1 MSQLTCCGTVSIDRV
16 TRCLPSFERCV
27 EVQRIIPRSVL
38 LIKNVGSKLADL
50 SHFSIPFGLDALHA
64 SGADAMDPY
73 EFDAA
78 TAIFAQ

>member
-1 MSQLTCCGTVSIDRV
+1 
-16 TRCLPSFERCV
+16 
-27 EVQRIIPRSVL
+27 VQRIIPRSVL